1 MTPSINRLA
10 QALGYV
16 KLAKQSIEPTAE
28 FYEAYVLEKL
38 SEVESALITGI
49 TDTRTPETS
58 RETLQAEIQALKDR
72 VTALEQIE
80 KKRIY
85 DEAYNDYLNGDLD
98 EIIESSVKEARQL
111 TRDDIIEMAKRDV
124 AELKDPLNGF
134 YVVKDIVDCYA
145 DFKVNREKRTVVALM
160 RGKHTGKVYA
170 RGIAKC
176 HPDDCFNAAIGR
188 AIALRRALGL
198 EVPDEYINAPQP
210 TEVRVGDYCEIKDI
224 LDNVFKIL
232 VDNEYV
238 RDKFNE
244 DILLGRYGTRIVD
257 DSRE

>member
-1 MTPSINRLA
+1 M
-10 QALGYV
+10 G
-16 KLAKQSIEPTAE
+16 
-28 FYEAYVLEKL
+28 
-38 SEVESALITGI
+38 LI
-49 TDTRTPETS
+49 
-58 RETLQAEIQALKDR
+58 ETLQAEIQSLKER

-80 KKRIY
+80 KKRMY

-124 AELKDPLNGF
+124 AELRNSYDGQN
-134 YVVKDIVDCYA
+134 YRVHIHRCYA
-145 DFKVNREKRTVVALM
+145 DFKINREKRTVVALL
-160 RGKHTGKVYA
+160 RGVNSKKVYA

-176 HPDDCFNAAIGR
+176 HPDDCFNAHIGR

-198 EVPDEYINAPQP
+198 EVPEAYLNAPQP

>member
-1 MTPSINRLA
+1 M
-10 QALGYV
+10 
-16 KLAKQSIEPTAE
+16 
-28 FYEAYVLEKL
+28 
-38 SEVESALITGI
+38 GI
-49 TDTRTPETS
+49 I
-58 RETLQAEIQALKDR
+58 ETLQAEIQALKER

-80 KKRIY
+80 KKRMY
-85 DEAYNDYLNGDLD
+85 EEAYNDYLNGDLD
-98 EIIESSVKEARQL
+98 EIIENAVKEARQL
-111 TRDDIIEMAKRDV
+111 TRDDIIETAKRDV
-124 AELKDPLNGF
+124 AELERRMENYEIRSF
-134 YVVKDIVDCYA
+134 SMYA
-145 DFKVNREKRTVVALM
+145 QYFINREKRTVVALV
-160 RGKHTGKVYA
+160 RQSTNFPPLKDRPVS

-176 HPDDCFNAAIGR
+176 HPDDCFNANIGR

-198 EVPDEYINAPQP
+198 EVPDEYLNAPQP

-257 DSRE
+257 DSREDAEQEV